1 MARIIQLDSIA
12 PDVRLR
18 NARLPCSVLA
28 DLAATPEQTLSD
40 RSAIAKRRALLLAA
54 AMYGFSA
61 TAPESLGIESTEREQ
76 QPQSDCL
83 AGSLERGASIQA
95 ARLLPFGHSGLH
107 LGVAKSLTKWCAQ
120 LGKASPVKLL
130 DWAPPVVLASDQSI
144 VVANQ
149 VTAFIARSAI
159 PDSQVQVFAWNPD
172 TALEQPSIQSTAL
185 GIRSRLGPLVSR
197 HRQLAIR
204 LAATEGF
211 AALLSDRS
219 RATVHRQRVRQG
231 KVET

>member
-54 AMYGFSA
+54 AMYGFAA
-61 TAPESLGIESTEREQ
+61 TALESLGIESAEREQ

-107 LGVAKSLTKWCAQ
+107 LGVATSLTKWCAQ
-120 LGKASPVKLL
+120 LGKTSPVKLL
-130 DWAPPVVLASDQSI
+130 DWAPPVVLASDQSV

-149 VTAFIARSAI
+149 ITAYIARSVT
-159 PDSQVQVFAWNPD
+159 PDSEVQIFTWHPNSASH
-172 TALEQPSIQSTAL
+172 QPSIESTAFR
-185 GIRSRLGPLVSR
+185 IRANFEPLVSG
-197 HRQLAIR
+197 HRQLAVR
-204 LAATEGF
+204 LASTENF
-211 AALLSDRS
+211 AALLTDRS
-219 RATVHRQRVRQG
+219 RATVHRRRVRDG
-231 KVET
+231 KVES